1 VTFRAPPVLG
11 IDLGTT
17 NTVAAVYPGDG
28 NIQVVRDGQ
37 GQTLF
42 PSVVAFTPQTEILVG
57 EDARVRRIIDAAN
70 TIFSS
75 KRIIGQSYQSP
86 AVIDLIRLLPYRV
99 IEGNNQEPMTQTR
112 AGVHTIPQ
120 IASLILAHVIGQAR
134 KQTGTNLTHCVIT
147 VPANFTDAQRQATRH
162 AAELAGLEVL
172 RILNEPTAA
181 AIAYGH
187 PSSKQER
194 LAVFDLG
201 GGTFDLTVLAVRE
214 GLFEVVATGGDPF
227 LGGDDMDRLLAN
239 HLAQDFLEEK
249 RLDLRTVPESY
260 ARLLLVAED
269 IKKRL
274 TDTVLVED
282 SIREIAYGVGG
293 EPLDL
298 VFSIR
303 RERLEHLISHLVDR
317 ALDVGARVLSEA
329 NLLPGQ
335 LDGLILVGGATR
347 VPLVRR
353 RLEERFGL
361 RPRVEINP
369 MEVVAIGAAMQGLHL
384 VAPDAAGTKPALL
397 VDVTSHA
404 LGIATTAGYVE
415 HLIPKNTPIPAEGR
429 QIFTTAMDDQTLVR
443 IRVCQGSSRHWVDNV
458 AVGEIRLP
466 NLRPARRGEVKVEVS
481 FLIDA
486 NGTLSVSAVD
496 LETGRREDATLELV
510 GVDLSSAPPPG
521 FSADELPAPAG

>member
-1 VTFRAPPVLG
+1 
-11 IDLGTT
+11 
-17 NTVAAVYPGDG
+17 
-28 NIQVVRDGQ
+28 
-37 GQTLF
+37 
-42 PSVVAFTPQTEILVG
+42 
-57 EDARVRRIIDAAN
+57 
-70 TIFSS
+70 
-75 KRIIGQSYQSP
+75 
-86 AVIDLIRLLPYRV
+86 LPYRV
-99 IEGNNQEPMTQTR
+99 IEGNNQQPMTQTR

-120 IASLILAHVIGQAR
+120 IASLILGHVLGQAR
-134 KQTGTNLTHCVIT
+134 QQTGTNLTQCVIT
-147 VPANFTDAQRQATRH
+147 VPANFTDSQRQATRH

-181 AIAYGH
+181 AVAYGH
-187 PSSKQER
+187 HSAKQER
-194 LAVFDLG
+194 IAVFDLG

-214 GLFEVVATGGDPF
+214 GLFEVVATGGDSF
-227 LGGDDMDRLLAN
+227 LGGDDMDRALAD
-239 HLAQDFLEEK
+239 HLAQGFLEAQ
-249 RLDLRTVPESY
+249 RVDLRTIPESY

-282 SIREIAYGVGG
+282 TILEIAYGVGG

-298 VFSIR
+298 RFSIR
-303 RERLEHLISHLVDR
+303 RERFEHLINKLVDR
-317 ALDVGARVLSEA
+317 ALDVGTGVLREA

-347 VPLVRR
+347 TPLVRR

-369 MEVVAIGAAMQGLHL
+369 LEVVAMGAAMHALRL
-384 VAPDAAGTKPALL
+384 VAPDSGTGVPSLL

-429 QIFTTAMDDQTLVR
+429 QIFTTAKDNQTLVR
-443 IRVCQGSSRHWVDNV
+443 VRVCQGASRHWIENV
-458 AVGEIRLP
+458 AVGEIRLA
-466 NLRPARRGEVKVEVS
+466 NLRPAPRGEVKVEVS

-486 NGTLSVSAVD
+486 NGTLSVSAQD
-496 LETGRREDATLELV
+496 LETGRREDAVLELV
-510 GVDLSSAPPPG
+510 GVDLTASAPAT
-521 FSADELPAPAG
+521 FSDDGLPAPAG